1 MGILARLAVIWA
13 VIVLLWAIILS
24 TNVPHLFAHD
34 GWVPVLIVAIGPL
47 ALVGALA
54 WAFGARRR

>member
-1 MGILARLAVIWA
+1 MGVLARLAVIWA

-47 ALVGALA
+47 VAVWALG
-54 WAFGARRR
+54 WAFRARK